1 MTDSTGALG
10 ARLKALREDAGLSL
24 ADLAQRSHFTRAHLS
39 NVEHGRR
46 AATPE
51 VLMAYERLGLDRRAF
66 LSAAAAL
73 TAEMLSSIAGGDE
86 AWLSS
91 NIAPYDFSV
100 SLASLAA
107 RDQGTKR
114 RLLRWLHG
122 GSTSLLRGNA
132 QGTLF
137 KTQRPELI
145 ALAEQS
151 MRYDEQTRNRC
162 MRCFTRL
169 TFGLSWPDASA
180 YSAYNAPAGHV
191 SKLAALLRDPADAS
205 NRWCAAVFLG
215 EAVDSGSKVA
225 RQALLGALRSEESI
239 ENVRAIGLAL
249 NGEKPWK

>member
-1 MTDSTGALG
+1 MVDPVGALG
-10 ARLKALREDAGLSL
+10 ARLKVLREDAGLSL
-24 ADLAQRSHFTRAHLS
+24 GDLSQRSHFARSHLS
-39 NVEHGRR
+39 NVENGRR

-73 TAEMLSSIAGGDE
+73 TAEMLSSIAGGDDV
-86 AWLSS
+86 WLSK
-91 NIAPYDFSV
+91 NIAPYDFSA
-100 SLASLAA
+100 SMAALAN

-114 RLLRWLHG
+114 QLLRWLHD

-137 KTQRPELI
+137 KTQRPDLI

-151 MRYDEQTRNRC
+151 MRYDEQTRARC

-169 TFGLSWPDASA
+169 NFGLPWPDAAA
-180 YSAYNAPAGHV
+180 YSAYDAPAAQV
-191 SKLAALLRDPADAS
+191 SKLVSLLRDPADAS

-225 RQALLGALRSEESI
+225 RQALQGALRSEEST

-249 NGEKPWK
+249 IGEKPWK